1 MENQRLVTAKKT
13 TTYNRK
19 QKLTV
24 FATSNNKNKLA
35 PEMLSRFLKF
45 HLKRI
50 LTRGINIIATNIV
63 IDRFN
68 KIQELTQN

>member
-1 MENQRLVTAKKT
+1 MIDKIEKLKKDEFSVFLSIMENQRLVTAKKT

-35 PEMLSRFLKF
+35 PEILSRFLKF
-45 HLKRI
+45 HLKEYS
-50 LTRGINIIATNIV
+50 
-63 IDRFN
+63 
-68 KIQELTQN
+68 QEELI